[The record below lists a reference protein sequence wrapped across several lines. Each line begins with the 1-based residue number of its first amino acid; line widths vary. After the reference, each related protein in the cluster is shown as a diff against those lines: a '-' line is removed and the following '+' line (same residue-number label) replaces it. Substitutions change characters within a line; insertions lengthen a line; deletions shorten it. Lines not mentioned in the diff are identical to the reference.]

1 MANELTK
8 KGRKFAYQQSGLIT
22 VITLVVT
29 LLIYLLWGFESAKS
43 ALLGGTIGIIPNL
56 FFAYKAFKYAGAR
69 ASKMVVESF
78 FSGVK
83 QKMAIM
89 ALLLGLTIKFIVISP
104 LPFFSMFCLVMAL
117 PIITSFIL
125 IQKR

>member
-8 KGRKFAYQQSGLIT
+8 PGRRFAYMQTTLIT
-22 VITLVVT
+22 VIS
-29 LLIYLLWGFESAKS
+29 LIVILIIYIFWGVESAKS
-43 ALLGGTIGIIPNL
+43 ALLGGIVGIIPNL

-69 ASKMVVESF
+69 SSKKVVESF

-89 ALLLGLTIKFIVISP
+89 AVLLGLTLKFVTISP
-104 LPFFSMFCLVMAL
+104 LPFFSLFCLVMAL
-117 PIITSFIL
+117 PIITPFI
-125 IQKR
+125 IKQQR